1 MGLLDADVHGPS
13 VPLLLGLSSA
23 GQPPLDGSDLMR
35 PHAAHGVVANSMGFL
50 LPRQAAA
57 AWRGPMVMG
66 ALEKL
71 IRGTAWGGLD
81 VLYVDMPPG
90 TGDAH
95 ISISQKLPLAGAII
109 VSTPQEA
116 ALLDARRGVD
126 LYRKVGIDILGM
138 VQNMAYLDAGGG
150 ARLHLFGDGGV
161 ARCAA
166 EEGTELLG
174 EVPIVMARRH
184 RGIPPPPPSPLR

>member
-1 MGLLDADVHGPS
+1 
-13 VPLLLGLSSA
+13 
-23 GQPPLDGSDLMR
+23 
-35 PHAAHGVVANSMGFL
+35 
-50 LPRQAAA
+50 
-57 AWRGPMVMG
+57 MG

-95 ISISQKLPLAGAII
+95 ISISQKLPLAGAVI

-150 ARLHLFGDGGV
+150 ARLHLFGDGGE

-184 RGIPPPPPSPLR
+184 RGIPPPLR